1 MDEQGQPEPLSRLS
15 FFIPMRDVTP
25 ENGSTEIWVG
35 SHNDLCWVPGQKL
48 REKNPNPGQPDAE
61 TQEAARGRLPPTQ
74 VSLPKGAVLLR
85 DDRHVLPLCRH
96 EQRTRNTRWW
106 PHLDRR
112 HRERL
117 RDSGERNFRIGVDC
131 LLQFFFRQ
139 HIGRPSDRSDE

>member
-61 TQEAARGRLPPTQ
+61 TQEAQRGRLPPTQ

-85 DDRHVLPLCRH
+85 DARGWHRG
-96 EQRTRNTRWW
+96 QRPSSATYT
-106 PHLDRR
+106 
-112 HRERL
+112 
-117 RDSGERNFRIGVDC
+117 VDC
-131 LLQFFFRQ
+131 CCPA
-139 HIGRPSDRSDE
+139 RPEACSCLGLGMSNRSDQPRHLLTVAYVS

>member
-35 SHNDLCWVPGQKL
+35 SHNDQCWVPAQKL

-61 TQEAARGRLPPTQ
+61 TQEAQRGRLPPTQ

-85 DDRHVLPLCRH
+85 DARG
-96 EQRTRNTRWW
+96 W
-106 PHLDRR
+106 
-112 HRERL
+112 HR
-117 RDSGERNFRIGVDC
+117 G
-131 LLQFFFRQ
+131 Q
-139 HIGRPSDRSDE
+139 RPSSATYTPLTAAVPPALKPAAVWG

>member
-25 ENGSTEIWVG
+25 QNGSTEIWVG
-35 SHNDLCWVPGQKL
+35 SHNDTCWVPGQKL

-85 DDRHVLPLCRH
+85 DARG
-96 EQRTRNTRWW
+96 W
-106 PHLDRR
+106 
-112 HRERL
+112 HR
-117 RDSGERNFRIGVDC
+117 GQPQPTAVHC
-131 LLQFFFRQ
+131 
-139 HIGRPSDRSDE
+139 